1 MLVGLD
7 VHVVEMVMAVS
18 LVFVILMGL
27 RVHIYAWQLIT
38 TGGCTL
44 QWMEGEG
51 EPFRIGR

>member
-7 VHVVEMVMAVS
+7 VHVVEMVMAIS

-44 QWMEGEG
+44 QWMDG